1 MLPLEQLESPA
12 AATPARFLYPS
23 GKRPFDGYTLKRG
36 IGHGGF
42 GEVYYAVS
50 DAGKEVALKL
60 VRRNLDIELRGVTQC
75 LNLKHPNL
83 LSLFDIRQDD
93 QGDYWVVMEYIAG
106 ESLDHILAKHPNG
119 LPEQEALRWFRGVA
133 AGVAYLHDHGVVHR
147 DLKPGNIFSDE
158 GIVKIGD
165 YGLSKFISCSRRSG
179 QTGSVGTVHYM
190 APEISNGR
198 YGKEIDIY
206 ALGVMLYEMLTG
218 LLPFEGESLGEIL
231 MKHLTAQPNLS
242 KVSEQY
248 RAVIARALEKD
259 PAKRFSNVSEMLALL
274 PGAAQETI
282 TKQQA
287 VGYTE
292 KIQYAPVSH
301 ERNFAQPLPAAQSS
315 DLPEEPIARWVVGMW
330 REFWR
335 SWEHSPLQPG
345 MRTFLGVLLVVG
357 LVITI
362 PFWVWFGFFAGMVYL
377 GYYVIRALILGLSAG
392 HQEAKRRDQI
402 RAQQPPSLPSATAET
417 IPHITPADLA
427 KTTNFRKPWMRP
439 KKQLR
444 PRRELIGTPRERA
457 RDLFGSLFLSPLV
470 IGVLFF
476 LCSLLNVSENTS
488 DLFSYL
494 VLDPKERLLN
504 AGNGSGDPL
513 VWNMWAMAVTIL
525 ATWAALILGKIWESR
540 AGEPILRRFT
550 MLVTGLLIGGCSWVL
565 ASWLGLSFYN
575 SSEWRE
581 LSVWHNSMTFRRLED
596 QVMLPGIAYC
606 GVVFALIAWWHQCDP
621 LRTKRFSWIMLF
633 LSLLV
638 AFGTHVFLPF
648 MQPWGL
654 LIVGV
659 MSVTLQMTSRWIPTD
674 QRQKIEVS

>member
-1 MLPLEQLESPA
+1 MPLPLEQLESPVA

-36 IGHGGF
+36 VGHGGF

-83 LSLFDIRQDD
+83 VALFDIRQDEQAD
-93 QGDYWVVMEYIAG
+93 HWVIMEFVSGD
-106 ESLDHILAKHPNG
+106 SLEQVLAKHPNG
-119 LPEQEALRWFRGVA
+119 LPEAEALRWFRGVA

-231 MKHLTAQPNLS
+231 MKHLTAQPNLT
-242 KVSEQY
+242 KVGETY

-259 PAKRFSNVSEMLALL
+259 PAKRFSNVSEMLAVL
-274 PGAAQETI
+274 PGGALPFDAMTQAGGYGEDARGAAE
-282 TKQQA
+282 QA
-287 VGYTE
+287 RENATQKNPTYPPR
-292 KIQYAPVSH
+292 AP
-301 ERNFAQPLPAAQSS
+301 NFAQTLPLAQSAG
-315 DLPEEPIARWVVGMW
+315 LPEEPIARWVVGTW

-335 SWEHSPLQPG
+335 SWKHSPLPPG
-345 MRTFLGVLLVVG
+345 MRLLLGVLLLVGLLFSIGIWMPLGMFAGVIYLVYFLVRSLIVG
-357 LVITI
+357 LV
-362 PFWVWFGFFAGMVYL
+362 
-377 GYYVIRALILGLSAG
+377 AG
-392 HQEAKRRDQI
+392 HHEANRRDHV
-402 RAQQPPSLPSATAET
+402 RAQQPPPLPVAASADAA
-417 IPHITPADLA
+417 PRAVTPELA
-427 KTTNFRKPWMRP
+427 KTTNFRRPWARP

-457 RDLFGSLFLSPLV
+457 RDLFGSMLLSPLV

-476 LCSLLNVSENTS
+476 LCSLLNLKNM
-488 DLFSYL
+488 
-494 VLDPKERLLN
+494 PGERLGHT
-504 AGNGSGDPL
+504 A
-513 VWNMWAMAVTIL
+513 WAVCVTIL
-525 ATWAALILGKIWESR
+525 GTWAAMIFGKIWESHQ
-540 AGEPILRRFT
+540 GEPILRRFSL
-550 MLVTGLLIGGCSWVL
+550 LVVGLLVGGSAWLL
-565 ASWLGLSFYN
+565 AGWLGLTFDN
-575 SSEWRE
+575 EREWKE
-581 LSVWHNSMTFRRLED
+581 LSIWGGAHQWQALD
-596 QVMLPGIAYC
+596 QRMMLTSVASFGIT
-606 GVVFALIAWWHQCDP
+606 FALIAWWHQVDP
-621 LRTKRFSWIMLF
+621 LRTKRFSFIMF
-633 LSLLV
+633 GLSLLM
-638 AFGTHVFLPF
+638 AFLTHVFLPF

-654 LIVGV
+654 LIIGV
-659 MSVTLQMTSRWIPTD
+659 MSVTLQLTSRWVPTD

>member
-1 MLPLEQLESPA
+1 MPLPLEQLESPA
-12 AATPARFLYPS
+12 VATPARFLYPS

-42 GEVYYAVS
+42 GEVYYATS

-60 VRRNLDIELRGVTQC
+60 VRRNLDIELRGVKQC

-93 QGDYWVVMEYIAG
+93 QSDYWVVMEYISG
-106 ESLDHILAKHPNG
+106 ESLEQVLAKHPNG
-119 LPEQEALRWFRGVA
+119 LPEHEALRWFRGVA

-248 RAVIARALEKD
+248 RTVIARALEKD

-274 PGAAQETI
+274 PGE
-282 TKQQA
+282 
-287 VGYTE
+287 
-292 KIQYAPVSH
+292 
-301 ERNFAQPLPAAQSS
+301 PAAQQQAYGYTPQQPMFPPRAEPPLAKPLPVAESAG
-315 DLPEEPIARWVVGMW
+315 LPEEPIARWVVVTW

-335 SWEHSPLQPG
+335 SWNHSPLQPG
-345 MRTFLGVLLVVG
+345 MRVLLGVLLTLG
-357 LVITI
+357 LLMSIGI
-362 PFWVWFGFFAGMVYL
+362 WLPFSFFAGIVYL
-377 GYYVIRALILGLSAG
+377 GYYIVRSLFLGLVAG
-392 HQEAKRRDQI
+392 HREANRLDQV
-402 RAQQPPSLPSATAET
+402 RAQQPPPTTLISAAA
-417 IPHITPADLA
+417 IPLAAQADLA
-427 KTTNFRKPWMRP
+427 KTTNFRKPWLRP

-444 PRRELIGTPRERA
+444 PRRELLGTPRERA
-457 RDLFGSLFLSPLV
+457 RDLFGSLLLSPLV

-476 LCSLLNVSENTS
+476 LCSLLNLRNM
-488 DLFSYL
+488 
-494 VLDPKERLLN
+494 PGERL
-504 AGNGSGDPL
+504 GHTI
-513 VWNMWAMAVTIL
+513 WAACVAVL
-525 ATWAALILGKIWESR
+525 GTWAALIFGKIWESNP
-540 AGEPILRRFT
+540 GEPILRRFT
-550 MLVTGLLIGGCSWVL
+550 MLVAGLMIGGCSWIL
-565 ASWLGLSFYN
+565 AGWLGLAFEN
-575 SSEWRE
+575 SHEWRE
-581 LSVWHNSMTFRRLED
+581 LSMWGSAHYWQALDQRMMMTSVASF
-596 QVMLPGIAYC
+596 GIT
-606 GVVFALIAWWHQCDP
+606 FALIAWWHQVDP
-621 LRTKRFSWIMLF
+621 LRSKRFSFVMLGM
-633 LSLLV
+633 SLLF
-638 AFGTHVFLPF
+638 AFLTHVFLPF

-654 LIVGV
+654 LIIGV
-659 MSVTLQMTSRWIPTD
+659 MSVTLQLTSRWVPTE
-674 QRQKIEVS
+674 QRQKVEVS

>member
-1 MLPLEQLESPA
+1 MPLPLEQLESPA

-23 GKRPFDGYTLKRG
+23 GKRPFEGYTLKRG
-36 IGHGGF
+36 VGHGGF

-83 LSLFDIRQDD
+83 LALYDIRLDD
-93 QGDYWVVMEYIAG
+93 QSDYWVVMEYIAG
-106 ESLDHILAKHPNG
+106 ESLEQVLAKHPNG
-119 LPEQEALRWFRGVA
+119 LPEAEALRWFHGVA

-218 LLPFEGESLGEIL
+218 FLPFEGESLGEIL

-242 KVSEQY
+242 KVGEPY
-248 RAVIARALEKD
+248 RALIARALEKD

-274 PGAAQETI
+274 PGGTRPWMSEAP
-282 TKQQA
+282 A
-287 VGYTE
+287 VPVAV
-292 KIQYAPVSH
+292 APPPFPTRGAP
-301 ERNFAQPLPAAQSS
+301 EFAKTLPVAESAG
-315 DLPEEPIARWVVGMW
+315 LPEEPIARWVVGAW

-335 SWEHSPLQPG
+335 SWEHSTLPPG
-345 MRTFLGVLLVVG
+345 MRTLLGILMIGALIFTAMFWLPVAIYVGVMYLVYYLIRSLVVG
-357 LVITI
+357 L
-362 PFWVWFGFFAGMVYL
+362 M
-377 GYYVIRALILGLSAG
+377 AG
-392 HQEAKRRDQI
+392 HHEANRRDQV
-402 RAQQPPSLPSATAET
+402 RAQQPPPLPAASLEAAPRAVAPELT
-417 IPHITPADLA
+417 
-427 KTTNFRKPWMRP
+427 KTHEFRKPWARP

-457 RDLFGSLFLSPLV
+457 RDLFGSLVLSPLV
-470 IGVLFF
+470 IVVLFF
-476 LCSLLNVSENTS
+476 LCSLLNLRDIPS
-488 DLFSYL
+488 DLTAY
-494 VLDPKERLLN
+494 
-504 AGNGSGDPL
+504 AA
-513 VWNMWAMAVTIL
+513 WAMTLTIL
-525 ATWAALILGKIWESR
+525 GTWTALIFGKIWESQP
-540 AGEPILRRFT
+540 GEPILRRFS
-550 MLVTGLLIGGCSWVL
+550 MLVAGLLLGVCSWGL
-565 ASWLGLSFYN
+565 IGWLGLTFDN
-575 SSEWRE
+575 AQEWRE
-581 LSVWHNSMTFRRLED
+581 LSLWGKNYHWQTID
-596 QVMLPGIAYC
+596 QRMMLTSVASFGIT
-606 GVVFALIAWWHQCDP
+606 FALIAWWHQVDP
-621 LRTKRFSWIMLF
+621 LRTKRFSFVMLG
-633 LSLLV
+633 LSLLM
-638 AFGTHVFLPF
+638 AFLTHVFLPF

-654 LIVGV
+654 LIIGV
-659 MSVTLQMTSRWIPTD
+659 MSVTLQLTARWIPHD

>member
-1 MLPLEQLESPA
+1 MLPLEQLESPVA

-36 IGHGGF
+36 VGHGGF

-60 VRRNLDIELRGVTQC
+60 IRRNLDIELRGVKQC

-83 LSLFDIRQDD
+83 VALFDIRQDEQAD
-93 QGDYWVVMEYIAG
+93 HWVIMEFVAGD
-106 ESLDHILAKHPNG
+106 SLEQVLAKHPNG
-119 LPEQEALRWFRGVA
+119 LPEADALCWFRGVA

-242 KVSEQY
+242 KIGEPY

-274 PGAAQETI
+274 PGSEEIA
-282 TKQQA
+282 KQQA
-287 VGYTE
+287 VGYSE

-301 ERNFAQPLPAAQSS
+301 ERNFAQPLPLAQSVG
-315 DLPEEPIARWVVGMW
+315 LPEEPIARWVVGTW
-330 REFWR
+330 NEFWR
-335 SWEHSPLQPG
+335 SWKHSPITPG
-345 MRTFLGVLLVVG
+345 MCFLLVVLLG
-357 LVITI
+357 I
-362 PFWVWFGFFAGMVYL
+362 GFSMTMGIWIAP
-377 GYYVIRALILGLSAG
+377 ALILAPIYLVYYLVRSLIVGLIAG
-392 HQEAKRRDQI
+392 HHEANRRDQV
-402 RAQQPPSLPSATAET
+402 RAQQPPPLPMAASADAA
-417 IPHITPADLA
+417 PRAATPELA
-427 KTTNFRKPWMRP
+427 KTQDFRKPWHRP

-444 PRRELIGTPRERA
+444 PRAELIGTPRERA
-457 RDLFGSLFLSPLV
+457 RDLFGSLLLSPLV

-476 LCSLLNVSENTS
+476 LGSLVNLN
-488 DLFSYL
+488 D
-494 VLDPKERLLN
+494 
-504 AGNGSGDPL
+504 ASGDHL
-513 VWNMWAMAVTIL
+513 GTTVWAATITIL
-525 ATWAALILGKIWESR
+525 GTWAALIFGKIWESQS
-540 AGEPILRRFT
+540 GEPILRRFT
-550 MLVTGLLIGGCSWVL
+550 MLVVGLLLGGCSWLL
-565 ASWLGLSFYN
+565 AGWLGLTFDN
-575 SSEWRE
+575 AREWRE
-581 LSVWHNSMTFRRLED
+581 LSFWGAVQHWQALD
-596 QVMLPGIAYC
+596 QRMMLTSVASFGIT
-606 GVVFALIAWWHQCDP
+606 FALIAWWHQCDP
-621 LRTKRFSWIMLF
+621 LRTKRFSFIMF
-633 LSLLV
+633 GLSLLM
-638 AFGTHVFLPF
+638 AFLTHLFLPF
-648 MQPWGL
+648 MQPCGL

-659 MSVTLQMTSRWIPTD
+659 MSVTLQLTSRWIPQD

>member
-1 MLPLEQLESPA
+1 MPLPLEQLESPV

-83 LSLFDIRQDD
+83 LALFDIRQDD

-106 ESLDHILAKHPNG
+106 ESLDQVLAKHPHG
-119 LPEQEALRWFRGVA
+119 MPEPEALRWFHGVA

-242 KVSEQY
+242 KVSEPY
-248 RAVIARALEKD
+248 RSVIARALEKD
-259 PAKRFSNVSEMLALL
+259 PAKRFSNVGEMVALL
-274 PGAAQETI
+274 PRSEGTP
-282 TKQQA
+282 KQQA
-287 VGYTE
+287 VGYMAE
-292 KIQYAPVSH
+292 IQHALVSP
-301 ERNFAQPLPAAQSS
+301 ERNFAQPLPVARDA
-315 DLPEEPIARWVVGMW
+315 DLPEEPIARWVVGLW

-345 MRTFLGVLLVVG
+345 MRTLLGVLLVVG
-357 LVITI
+357 LVMTI
-362 PFWVWFGFFAGMVYL
+362 PFWLWFGFFAGMVYL
-377 GYYVIRALILGLSAG
+377 GYYIIRALILGLSAG

-402 RAQQPPSLPSATAET
+402 RAQQPPPLPLATAET
-417 IPHITPADLA
+417 IPHVTPAELA
-427 KTTNFRKPWMRP
+427 KPANFRKPWARP
-439 KKQLR
+439 KKQIR

-470 IGVLFF
+470 IGVLF
-476 LCSLLNVSENTS
+476 LLYALVNSAAVNSVDQWNLPDAVVSYRDTS
-488 DLFSYL
+488 FAYSI
-494 VLDPKERLLN
+494 
-504 AGNGSGDPL
+504 
-513 VWNMWAMAVTIL
+513 WAATVTIF
-525 ATWAALILGKIWESR
+525 ATWAALILGKIWESQP
-540 AGEPILRRFT
+540 GEPILRRFT
-550 MLVTGLLIGGCSWVL
+550 LLVVGLMLGACAWVL
-565 ASWLGLSFYN
+565 AGWLGLAFEN
-575 SSEWRE
+575 TREWRE
-581 LSVWHNSMTFRRLED
+581 LSIWGKAHYWQALD
-596 QVMLPGIAYC
+596 QQMMMASVASLGIT
-606 GVVFALIAWWHQCDP
+606 FALIAWWHQVDP
-621 LRTKRFSWIMLF
+621 LRSKRFSLMMLA

-654 LIVGV
+654 LIIGV
-659 MSVTLQMTSRWIPTD
+659 MSVTLQLTSRWIPLD

>member
-12 AATPARFLYPS
+12 TATPARFLYPS

-36 IGHGGF
+36 VGHGGF

-60 VRRNLDIELRGVTQC
+60 IRRNLDIELRGVKQC

-83 LSLFDIRQDD
+83 LALFDIRQDEQD
-93 QGDYWVVMEYIAG
+93 DHWVVMEFIAG
-106 ESLDHILAKHPNG
+106 DSLEQVLAKHPNG
-119 LPEQEALRWFRGVA
+119 LPEAEALRWFRGVA

-242 KVSEQY
+242 KVGEPY
-248 RAVIARALEKD
+248 RSVIARALEKD
-259 PAKRFSNVSEMLALL
+259 PAKRFSNVSELLALL
-274 PGAAQETI
+274 PGGSSAWGGVSP
-282 TKQQA
+282 KQQA
-287 VGYTE
+287 EGY
-292 KIQYAPVSH
+292 AGVD
-301 ERNFAQPLPAAQSS
+301 PAATVPKQPVVNPYQPPKLVETLPLAQSAG
-315 DLPEEPIARWVVGMW
+315 LPEEPIARWVVGTW

-335 SWEHSPLQPG
+335 SWEHSPITPG
-345 MRTFLGVLLVVG
+345 VRMLLSVLMVMGLMFTIGFWLPTGIFCGMLYLVYFLIRSLVLGIV
-357 LVITI
+357 
-362 PFWVWFGFFAGMVYL
+362 
-377 GYYVIRALILGLSAG
+377 AG
-392 HQEAKRRDQI
+392 HHEANRREQI
-402 RAQQPPSLPSATAET
+402 AAQQPPPLPTANAAATPRAVQPELSKTAE
-417 IPHITPADLA
+417 
-427 KTTNFRKPWMRP
+427 FRKPWARP

-444 PRRELIGTPRERA
+444 PRAELIGTPRERA
-457 RDLFGSLFLSPLV
+457 RDLVGSLLLSPLV

-476 LCSLLNVSENTS
+476 LCSLLMMR
-488 DLFSYL
+488 DM
-494 VLDPKERLLN
+494 P
-504 AGNGSGDPL
+504 GDQL
-513 VWNMWAMAVTIL
+513 GQAVWAVAVTIV
-525 ATWAALILGKIWESR
+525 ATWASLIFGKICESHT
-540 AGEPILRRFT
+540 GEPILRRFSL
-550 MLVTGLLIGGCSWVL
+550 LVVGLLVGGFACL
-565 ASWLGLSFYN
+565 LGGWLGPMFDN
-575 SSEWRE
+575 APVWRE
-581 LSVWHNSMTFRRLED
+581 LSVWDNAGNYRRPYEM
-596 QVMLPGIAYC
+596 MLLSVASFGIT
-606 GVVFALIAWWHQCDP
+606 FALIAWWHQCDP
-621 LRTKRFSWIMLF
+621 LRTKRFSFIMLA

-638 AFGTHVFLPF
+638 AFLTHLFLPF

-659 MSVTLQMTSRWIPTD
+659 MSVTLQLTSRWIPHD